1 MTQEEIVFVEQK
13 VSEDLMPEIRKA
25 LPTILGFLLRSIFP
39 KLERRLIDIITAL
52 FKDLLN
58 KRDDK

>member
-1 MTQEEIVFVEQK
+1 MTQEEVVIVEQK
-13 VSEDLMPEIRKA
+13 VSTDLMPEIRKA
-25 LPTILGFLLRSIFP
+25 LPTILGFLLKSIFP
-39 KLERRLIDIITAL
+39 KLERRLIAIITEL